1 MAMPA
6 WRVLHTGKGSPAY
19 NMAVD
24 EAVLIAHSEGRVPP
38 TLRLYAW
45 NPPTLSIGYFQRAEK
60 EVDFQALRTRGYG
73 FIRRPTG
80 GRAVLHDR
88 EVTYSVVVSESYPGM
103 PGSVTE
109 SYRVIS
115 EGLVLGLRR
124 LGFDVQFSRP
134 DDEQKRRLSAPS
146 SAACFDSPSWYE
158 VVARGKKLIGS
169 AQTRQRGVI
178 LQHGSILLEL
188 DAGALFAV
196 LRIPSDRVRERLY
209 RTFRDHA
216 VSLSDLAGKPV
227 SSEQVE
233 AALVE
238 GFAEALGVTLI
249 PGELTEE
256 EKQYVERLERGKYGS
271 DQWNF
276 RK

>member
-1 MAMPA
+1 
-6 WRVLHTGKGSPAY
+6 
-19 NMAVD
+19 MAVD
-24 EAVLIAHSEGRVPP
+24 EAVLMAHAEGLVPP

-45 NPPTLSIGYFQRAEK
+45 DPPTLSIGYFQSAHR
-60 EVDFQALRTRGYG
+60 EVDFEALRRRGYG
-73 FIRRPTG
+73 FVRRPTG

-115 EGLVLGLRR
+115 EGLIRGLRH
-124 LGFDVQFSRP
+124 LGFDVHFARP
-134 DDEQKRRLSAPS
+134 DEEQKKRLLEPS

-158 VVARGKKLIGS
+158 IVVEGKKLIGS

-188 DAGALFAV
+188 DAEALFEV
-196 LRIPSDRVRERLY
+196 LRFSSERAKERLY
-209 RTFRDHA
+209 RSFREHA
-216 VSLSDLAGKPV
+216 VSLRDLAERPL
-227 SSEQVE
+227 EARDVE
-233 AALVE
+233 AAVVQ
-238 GFAEALGVTLI
+238 GFAEALQVELV
-249 PGELTEE
+249 PGELTAE
-256 EKQYVERLERGKYGS
+256 EKEWAEKLEKEKYGS
-271 DQWNF
+271 EEWNF